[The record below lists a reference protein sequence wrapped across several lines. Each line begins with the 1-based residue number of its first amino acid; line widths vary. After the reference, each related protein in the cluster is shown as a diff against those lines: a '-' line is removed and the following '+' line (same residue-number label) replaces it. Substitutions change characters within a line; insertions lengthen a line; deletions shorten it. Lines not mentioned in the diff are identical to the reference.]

1 MKKIILGLFAIS
13 TMTFAN
19 MEGAKSY
26 LQKILWDNGTPL
38 IRTFSTKQ
46 IATKGNINV
55 YEIKGEYREKGK
67 AKKFVIKVR
76 DTRKNSKNIYE
87 IINY

>member
-1 MKKIILGLFAIS
+1 MKKVILGLFLIS
-13 TMTFAN
+13 TINFAS
-19 MEGAKSY
+19 MDGAKSY

-38 IRTFSTKQ
+38 IRTFSTRQ
-46 IATKGNINV
+46 ISTKGNINV

-67 AKKFVIKVR
+67 MKKFTIKIR
-76 DTRKNSKNIYE
+76 DTRKKSKNTYE